1 MCFIIFLI
9 FVFCV
14 IMFLVTLNRNI
25 GIQNDINSSEP
36 PLTTEQYTIVGV
48 THSHFGNHSQ
58 TAFQDLQTGDSLFL
72 YPDTNNKHD
81 PYAVVIKTYDDK
93 YVGWLPSGCKEI
105 YDILINNPEKIT
117 ATLSEKYV
125 LFDENDNEKTYRNK
139 TMYGGNIKVNIY

>member
-36 PLTTEQYTIVGV
+36 PLTTEEYTIVGV

-58 TAFQDLQTGDSLFL
+58 TAFQDLQKSDRS
-72 YPDTNNKHD
+72 H
-81 PYAVVIKTYDDK
+81 VV
-93 YVGWLPSGCKEI
+93 L
-105 YDILINNPEKIT
+105 
-117 ATLSEKYV
+117 
-125 LFDENDNEKTYRNK
+125 
-139 TMYGGNIKVNIY
+139 